1 MLYTPLLLESGMEG
15 LPYWL
20 ANPTIVHTSSED
32 KKPLPVITDD
42 LLKKLAIEDLFP
54 FQRLLIERLMRPEC
68 GDLAVS
74 APTGSGKTLAYALP
88 MMITLS
94 ERRIRKGR
102 IRGLVVVPVKDLIGQ
117 VEETLKVVSSALGS
131 DAHEQVIVCTPGR
144 LQDFL
149 ARDGSDLSALEWLVI
164 DEADRLLEHSNQ
176 STWLPDLLTRLSQ
189 RPTPPG
195 LPWQIRTKKLLFS
208 ATLTKNPAKLAPL
221 ALTRP
226 ELLLVR
232 GGAEVDDA
240 TMATPDSLH
249 EGLVVVVGREVDSW
263 KLPALV
269 HVLRECQVFARK
281 VLVFARSTE
290 AAERLASVL
299 KSTLADWNPESK
311 SDDVFVSAFHAHLTP
326 PQRTAILQEFP
337 QREKS
342 VLVTSDA
349 LARGIHLPGVDLV
362 INYDCPAFSSTYIH
376 RVGRTARAGAHG
388 VALTIVTQEGVQF
401 ARRLLEFQLGKRVR
415 MVWREE
421 FVKLIQGQMQVGV
434 VGKIELGERELS
446 YLQSSVEQ
454 ALRQ

>member
-1 MLYTPLLLESGMEG
+1 M
-15 LPYWL
+15 
-20 ANPTIVHTSSED
+20 ANPTIVDIQEE
-32 KKPLPVITDD
+32 KLPSVITDE

-54 FQRLLIERLMRPEC
+54 FQRLLIAKLMRPEC

-88 MMITLS
+88 MMISLQEKRVS
-94 ERRIRKGR
+94 KNR
-102 IRGLVVVPVKDLIGQ
+102 IRGLVVVPVKDLIPQ
-117 VEETLKVVSSALGS
+117 VEETMKVVSSALGS
-131 DAHEQVIVCTPGR
+131 TAAEQVIVCTPGR
-144 LQDFL
+144 LQDLL
-149 ARDGSDLSALEWLVI
+149 AKQMDLAALEWLVI

-176 STWLPDLLTRLSQ
+176 STWLPDLLTRLSV
-189 RPTPPG
+189 RSSVLG
-195 LPWQIRTKKLLFS
+195 APWQIKTRKLLFS

-226 ELLLVR
+226 ELMVVR
-232 GGAEVDDA
+232 GGAEVEDA

-269 HVLRECQVFARK
+269 HILKECQVFARRA
-281 VLVFARSTE
+281 LIFTRSTE
-290 AAERLASVL
+290 AAERLAAVL
-299 KSTLADWNPESK
+299 KATVADWNNGQV
-311 SDDVFVSAFHAHLTP
+311 DAFVSAFHAHLTP
-326 PQRTAILQEFP
+326 PQRTAILHEFP
-337 QREKS
+337 IREKS
-342 VLVTSDA
+342 ILVTSDA

-388 VALTIVTQEGVQF
+388 VALTMVTQEGVQF
-401 ARRLLEFQLGKRVR
+401 ARRLLELQLGKRVR
-415 MVWREE
+415 SVWREE

-446 YLQSSVEQ
+446 YLQASIEQ
-454 ALRQ
+454 GLSRQ